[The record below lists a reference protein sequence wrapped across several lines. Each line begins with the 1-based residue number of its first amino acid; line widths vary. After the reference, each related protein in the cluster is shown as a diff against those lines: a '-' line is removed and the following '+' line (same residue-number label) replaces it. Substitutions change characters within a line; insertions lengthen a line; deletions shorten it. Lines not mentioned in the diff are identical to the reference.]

1 MNLPLFL
8 SKRIFSDKGDRRKVS
23 RPAIRI
29 ATIGVAIGLAVMIV
43 TVSIVLGFKHT
54 IRDKVAGFG
63 SHITIQNVRAV
74 YSSDY
79 TICIDSTYLSL
90 LEEVDRVKHVQRYT
104 TTQGILKTDDDFL
117 GIILKGIGPEYDTSF
132 LQEYLVEGELPQF
145 CDSATQY
152 PLVVSKTM
160 ADKLKLH
167 TGDRLFAY
175 FISDDVRTRK
185 FTVCAIYQT
194 NMKRFDDAICITDI
208 YVTQKLNGFDS
219 EECSGLELLS
229 DDFDHLTDTK
239 HDVSAVLRAHPDMA
253 GNYMASQTIKESY
266 PQVFSWLE
274 LLDINVLIILILMIA
289 VAGFTMI
296 SGLLIIILERTQ
308 MIGILKALGTRNST
322 VISTFLW
329 FGAFIISR
337 GLLLGNIIGIG
348 IVVLQQQTGLVT
360 LDPQTYY
367 VSEAP
372 MELNVPIILLLN
384 VCTLLSS
391 VLVLI
396 LPSMLVMF
404 IRPAQSMR
412 YE

>member
-63 SHITIQNVRAV
+63 SHITVQNVQAV

>member
-219 EECSGLELLS
+219 EEYSGLELLS

-348 IVVLQQQTGLVT
+348 IVVLQQQTVLVT

>member
-29 ATIGVAIGLAVMIV
+29 ATIGVAIGLVVMIV

-63 SHITIQNVRAV
+63 SHITVQNVQAV

-90 LEEVDRVKHVQRYT
+90 LEEVGRVKHVQRYT

-145 CDSATQY
+145 CDSATRY

-219 EECSGLELLS
+219 EEYSGLELLC

>member
-8 SKRIFSDKGDRRKVS
+8 SKRIFSDKGDHRKVS

-63 SHITIQNVRAV
+63 SHITVQNVQAV

-219 EECSGLELLS
+219 EEYSGLELLS

>member
-63 SHITIQNVRAV
+63 SHITVQNVRAV

>member
-219 EECSGLELLS
+219 EEYSGLELLS

>member
-63 SHITIQNVRAV
+63 SHITVQNVRAV
-74 YSSDY
+74 YSPDY

-90 LEEVDRVKHVQRYT
+90 LEEVDKVKHVQRYT

-132 LQEYLVEGELPQF
+132 LQEYLIEGELPQF
-145 CDSATQY
+145 SDSATQY

-175 FISDDVRTRK
+175 FINDDVRTRR

-229 DDFDHLTDTK
+229 DDFDHLADTK

-308 MIGILKALGTRNST
+308 MIGILKALGARYGT

>member
-63 SHITIQNVRAV
+63 SHITVQNVRAV
-74 YSSDY
+74 YSPDY

-90 LEEVDRVKHVQRYT
+90 LEEVDKVKHVQRYT

-132 LQEYLVEGELPQF
+132 LQEYLIEGELPQF

-175 FISDDVRTRK
+175 FINDDVRTRK
-185 FTVCAIYQT
+185 FTVCA
-194 NMKRFDDAICITDI
+194 
-208 YVTQKLNGFDS
+208 
-219 EECSGLELLS
+219 
-229 DDFDHLTDTK
+229 
-239 HDVSAVLRAHPDMA
+239 
-253 GNYMASQTIKESY
+253 
-266 PQVFSWLE
+266 
-274 LLDINVLIILILMIA
+274 
-289 VAGFTMI
+289 
-296 SGLLIIILERTQ
+296 
-308 MIGILKALGTRNST
+308 
-322 VISTFLW
+322 
-329 FGAFIISR
+329 
-337 GLLLGNIIGIG
+337 
-348 IVVLQQQTGLVT
+348 
-360 LDPQTYY
+360 
-367 VSEAP
+367 
-372 MELNVPIILLLN
+372 
-384 VCTLLSS
+384 
-391 VLVLI
+391 
-396 LPSMLVMF
+396 
-404 IRPAQSMR
+404 
-412 YE
+412 

>member
-63 SHITIQNVRAV
+63 SHITVQNVRAV

-219 EECSGLELLS
+219 EEYSGLELLS

-308 MIGILKALGTRNST
+308 MVGILKALGTRNST